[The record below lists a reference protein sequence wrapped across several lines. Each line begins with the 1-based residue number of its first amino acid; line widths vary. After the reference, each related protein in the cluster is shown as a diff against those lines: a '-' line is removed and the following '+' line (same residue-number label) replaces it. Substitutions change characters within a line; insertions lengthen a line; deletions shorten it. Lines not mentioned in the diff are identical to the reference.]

1 MPNESATD
9 PQDANPHQAAPVSQ
23 DGNAAGKS
31 VGAEEDPLEEIRDA
45 PALEEDEDSLVKPEN
60 S

>member
-1 MPNESATD
+1 MPNESATN
-9 PQDANPHQAAPVSQ
+9 PQDATPHQAAPVSQ
-23 DGNAAGKS
+23 DEKPSRKS
-31 VGAEEDPLEEIRDA
+31 FGAEEDPLEEIRDA